1 MTETRIKER
10 RSSLRHE
17 VSLPVQLV
25 TRGALEPIP
34 FETMNISDEG
44 VFIATDSP
52 LPASTDV
59 TLLFY
64 LSALNANVR
73 ATGTVVRSG
82 RDKKGPDVSEG
93 APEGM
98 AIEFR
103 KYGKVGWHLLR
114 KLLDTRTD
122 SPPEE

>member
-1 MTETRIKER
+1 MVEARIKER
-10 RSSLRHE
+10 RGSPRHE
-17 VSLPVQLV
+17 VSLPVQLM

-34 FETMNISDEG
+34 LETMNISDDG

-59 TLLFY
+59 TLEFY
-64 LSALNANVR
+64 LSTLNANVR
-73 ATGTVVRSG
+73 ATGTVVRSSQDE
-82 RDKKGPDVSEG
+82 RDPNVP
-93 APEGM
+93 AGM

-114 KLLDTRTD
+114 RLLETQVES
-122 SPPEE
+122 SPQE